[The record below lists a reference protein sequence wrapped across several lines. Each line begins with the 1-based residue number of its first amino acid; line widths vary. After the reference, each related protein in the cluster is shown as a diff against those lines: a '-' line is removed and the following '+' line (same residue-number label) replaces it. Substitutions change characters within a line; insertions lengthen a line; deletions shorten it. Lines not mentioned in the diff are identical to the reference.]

1 MEYLPG
7 GDLHSLLNAFGVF
20 NEESS
25 RVYSAEIVLA
35 LEYLHSS
42 TGSEISSSQNFTN
55 FFSDHIIHRD
65 LKPENLLLSAD
76 GHLKLTDF
84 GLSQFAVDE
93 LLNLTL
99 TGLCVP

>member
-7 GDLHSLLNAFGVF
+7 GDLHTLLKAFGVF
-20 NEESS
+20 NEQSS
-25 RVYSAEIVLA
+25 RIYGAEIVLA

-42 TGSEISSSQNFTN
+42 SSGYLLLCYS
-55 FFSDHIIHRD
+55 FFSLLYNLDKIIHRD

-93 LLNLTL
+93 LLDRTL
-99 TGLCVP
+99 NGR